1 MSESTKAPETGPA
14 DQDRNQGQDQVDVL
28 VVGAG
33 VTGIYQLYRAREAGF
48 SARLL
53 EAGTGVGGTWY
64 WNRYPEARFD
74 SESYTYGYLFSKE
87 LWEEWEW
94 SERFAGQPEIERY
107 FNYVVDRFD
116 LRRDMRF
123 GAKVTS
129 VAWDEPSGMWTVR
142 AEDGSVHRARVV
154 VAATGIL
161 SVPFIPDI
169 PGRAD
174 FRGEQ
179 HHTGRWPKTPVDFAG
194 KRVAQ
199 IGTGSSGVQ
208 IVPAIADEVAQLTVY
223 QKVADW
229 LTPLN
234 NAPITPEEQA
244 ELKKNFDSIRETLH
258 TSPSGFLHQITMRSG
273 LEDTPEQRQEFYET
287 RWNGPGFTKLS
298 EHYYDMT
305 TNPVVNQEWCEF
317 IAEKIRG
324 IVKDPATA
332 EKLIPKGHGYGGR
345 RPPFGTRYYETYNKP
360 NVTLVDIN
368 ETPIV
373 RITETGI
380 ETSEGVEEYDII
392 IWATGY
398 DFGTG
403 ALNRLGVRGRQGLP
417 LEESWADGPHTY
429 LGVAAAGFPNFFFPG
444 GPHGATGNNPR
455 YSGDQVDYVTD
466 VLVHAR
472 EHGHDVIEVTK
483 AADDEWTALV
493 NDNSG
498 QISFLK
504 SSYFYGANIPGKAVK
519 QLLNPAGRWK
529 LQELINESVAGGFPA
544 FSFAK
549 TTEGTTAAETAET
562 AEAAEPADA

>member
-1 MSESTKAPETGPA
+1 MSESTKASRAA
-14 DQDRNQGQDQVDVL
+14 DQDRVDVL
-28 VVGAG
+28 VVGSG

-48 SARLL
+48 SAKLV

-107 FNYVVDRFD
+107 FNHVVDRFD
-116 LRRDMRF
+116 LRRDIVL
-123 GAKVTS
+123 GAKVTAT
-129 VAWDEPSGMWTVR
+129 VYDEPSGTWTVR
-142 AEDGSVHRARVV
+142 TSDGAEHRARFV

-169 PGRAD
+169 PGRGD

-179 HHTGRWPKTPVDFAG
+179 HHTGLWPKTPVDFSG
-194 KRVAQ
+194 KRVAL

-208 IVPAIADEVAQLTVY
+208 IVPAIADEVASLTVY

-234 NAPITPEEQA
+234 NAPIAPEEQA
-244 ELKKNFDSIRETLH
+244 ELKANFESIRETLN

-273 LEDTPEQRQEFYET
+273 LDDSPEQRQEFYEE

-298 EHYYDMT
+298 EHYMDMT
-305 TNPVVNQEWCEF
+305 TNPTVNAEWCEF
-317 IAEKIRG
+317 LAGKIRS
-324 IVKDPATA
+324 IVKDPETA

-345 RPPFGTRYYETYNKP
+345 RPPFGTGYYETYNKP
-360 NVTLVDIN
+360 NVFLVDLN
-368 ETPIV
+368 ETPIT
-373 RITETGI
+373 RITEA
-380 ETSEGVEEYDII
+380 GVETAEGTQDIDVI

-403 ALNRLGVRGRQGLP
+403 ALNRLGVRGRGGLA
-417 LEESWADGPHTY
+417 LEEYWEDGPRTY

-444 GPHGATGNNPR
+444 GPHGALGNNPR
-455 YSGDQVDYVTD
+455 YSGDQVDFVVD
-466 VLVHAR
+466 ALVHTRAR
-472 EHGHDVIEVTK
+472 GHDVIEVT
-483 AADDEWTALV
+483 AAAEDEWT
-493 NDNSG
+493 DKMNSSG
-498 QISFLK
+498 DLSSFLK
-504 SSYFYGANIPGKAVK
+504 SSYFYGANIPGKPVR
-519 QLLNPAGRWK
+519 QLLNPTGRWA
-529 LQELINESVAGGFPA
+529 LQEMIAAIQQDEYATFV
-544 FSFAK
+544 FSKATK
-549 TTEGTTAAETAET
+549 
-562 AEAAEPADA
+562 EA

>member
-1 MSESTKAPETGPA
+1 MSESTKASSAA
-14 DQDRNQGQDQVDVL
+14 DQDRVDVL

-48 SARLL
+48 SAKLV

-107 FNYVVDRFD
+107 FNHVVDRFD
-116 LRRDMRF
+116 LRRDIVF
-123 GAKVTS
+123 GAKVAAT
-129 VAWDEPSGMWTVR
+129 VYDEPSGTWTVR
-142 AEDGSVHRARVV
+142 TSDGAEHRARFV

-161 SVPFIPDI
+161 SVPFIPDV
-169 PGRAD
+169 PGRGD

-179 HHTGRWPKTPVDFAG
+179 HHTGLWPKTPVDFSG
-194 KRVAQ
+194 KRVAL

-208 IVPAIADEVAQLTVY
+208 IVPAIADEVASLTVY

-234 NAPITPEEQA
+234 NAPIAPEEQA
-244 ELKKNFDSIRETLH
+244 ELKADFESIRETLN

-273 LEDTPEQRQEFYET
+273 LDDSPEQRQEFYEE

-298 EHYYDMT
+298 EHYMDMT
-305 TNPVVNQEWCEF
+305 TNPTVNAEWCEF
-317 IAEKIRG
+317 LAGKIRS
-324 IVKDPATA
+324 IVKDPETA

-345 RPPFGTRYYETYNKP
+345 RPPFGTGYYETYNKP
-360 NVTLVDIN
+360 NVFLVDLN
-368 ETPIV
+368 ETPIT
-373 RITETGI
+373 RITETGV
-380 ETSEGVEEYDII
+380 ETAEGTQDIDII

-403 ALNRLGVRGRQGLP
+403 ALNRLGVRGRGGLA
-417 LEESWADGPHTY
+417 LEEYWEDGPRTY

-444 GPHGATGNNPR
+444 GPHGALGNNPR
-455 YSGDQVDYVTD
+455 YSGDQVDFVVD
-466 VLVHAR
+466 ALVHTRAR
-472 EHGHDVIEVTK
+472 GHDVIEVT
-483 AADDEWTALV
+483 AAAEDEWT
-493 NDNSG
+493 DKMNSSG
-498 QISFLK
+498 DLSSFLK
-504 SSYFYGANIPGKAVK
+504 SSYFYGANIPGKPVR
-519 QLLNPAGRWK
+519 QLLNPTGRWA
-529 LQELINESVAGGFPA
+529 LQEMIAAIQQDEYATFV
-544 FSFAK
+544 FSKATK
-549 TTEGTTAAETAET
+549 
-562 AEAAEPADA
+562 EA

>member
-1 MSESTKAPETGPA
+1 MSESTKASRAA
-14 DQDRNQGQDQVDVL
+14 DQDRVDVL

-48 SARLL
+48 SAKLV

-107 FNYVVDRFD
+107 FNHVVDRFD
-116 LRRDMRF
+116 LRRDIVF
-123 GAKVTS
+123 GAKVTAT
-129 VAWDEPSGMWTVR
+129 VYDEPSGTWTVR
-142 AEDGSVHRARVV
+142 TSDGAEHRARFV

-169 PGRAD
+169 PGRGD
-174 FRGEQ
+174 FRSEQ
-179 HHTGRWPKTPVDFAG
+179 HHTGLWPKTPVDFSG
-194 KRVAQ
+194 KRVAL

-208 IVPAIADEVAQLTVY
+208 IVPAIADEVASLTVY

-234 NAPITPEEQA
+234 NAPIAPEEQA
-244 ELKKNFDSIRETLH
+244 ELKANFESIRETLN

-273 LEDTPEQRQEFYET
+273 LDDSPEQRQEFYEE

-298 EHYYDMT
+298 EHYMDMT
-305 TNPVVNQEWCEF
+305 TNPTVNAEWCEF
-317 IAEKIRG
+317 LAGKIRS
-324 IVKDPATA
+324 IVKDPETA

-345 RPPFGTRYYETYNKP
+345 RPPFGTGYYETYNKP
-360 NVTLVDIN
+360 NVFLVDLN
-368 ETPIV
+368 ETPIT
-373 RITETGI
+373 RITETGV
-380 ETSEGVEEYDII
+380 ETAEGTQDIDVI

-403 ALNRLGVRGRQGLP
+403 ALNRLGVRGRGGLA
-417 LEESWADGPHTY
+417 LEEYWEDGPRTY

-444 GPHGATGNNPR
+444 GPHGALGNNPR
-455 YSGDQVDYVTD
+455 YSGDQVDFVVD
-466 VLVHAR
+466 ALVHTRAR
-472 EHGHDVIEVTK
+472 GHDVIEVT
-483 AADDEWTALV
+483 AAAEDEWT
-493 NDNSG
+493 DKMNSSG
-498 QISFLK
+498 DLSSFLK
-504 SSYFYGANIPGKAVK
+504 SSYFYGANIPGKPVR
-519 QLLNPAGRWK
+519 QLLNPTGRWA
-529 LQELINESVAGGFPA
+529 LQEMIAAIQQDEYATFV
-544 FSFAK
+544 FSKATK
-549 TTEGTTAAETAET
+549 
-562 AEAAEPADA
+562 EA

>member
-1 MSESTKAPETGPA
+1 MSESTKVSGAA
-14 DQDRNQGQDQVDVL
+14 DQDRVDVL

-48 SARLL
+48 SAKLV

-116 LRRDMRF
+116 LRRDIVF
-123 GAKVTS
+123 GAKVTAT
-129 VAWDEPSGMWTVR
+129 VYDEPSGTWTVR
-142 AEDGSVHRARVV
+142 TSDGAEHRARFV

-169 PGRAD
+169 PGRGD

-179 HHTGRWPKTPVDFAG
+179 HHTGLWPKTPVDFSG
-194 KRVAQ
+194 KRVAL

-208 IVPAIADEVAQLTVY
+208 IVPAIADEVASLTVY

-234 NAPITPEEQA
+234 NAPIAPEEQA
-244 ELKKNFDSIRETLH
+244 ELKANFESIRETLN

-273 LEDTPEQRQEFYET
+273 LDDSPEQRQDFYEE

-298 EHYYDMT
+298 EHYMDMT
-305 TNPVVNQEWCEF
+305 TNPTVNAEWCEF
-317 IAEKIRG
+317 LVGKIRS
-324 IVKDPATA
+324 IVKDPETA

-345 RPPFGTRYYETYNKP
+345 RPPFGTGYYETYNKP
-360 NVTLVDIN
+360 NVFLVDLN
-368 ETPIV
+368 ETPIT
-373 RITETGI
+373 RITETGV
-380 ETSEGVEEYDII
+380 ETPEGTQDFDII

-403 ALNRLGVRGRQGLP
+403 ALNRLGVRGRGGLA
-417 LEESWADGPHTY
+417 LEEYWEDGPRTH

-444 GPHGATGNNPR
+444 GPHGALGNNPR
-455 YSGDQVDYVTD
+455 YSGDQVDFVVD
-466 VLVHAR
+466 ALVHTR
-472 EHGHDVIEVTK
+472 ERGHDVIEVT
-483 AADDEWTALV
+483 ATAEDEWT
-493 NDNSG
+493 DKMNSSG
-498 QISFLK
+498 DLSSFLK
-504 SSYFYGANIPGKAVK
+504 SSYFYGANIPGKPVR
-519 QLLNPAGRWK
+519 QLLNPTGRWA
-529 LQELINESVAGGFPA
+529 LQEMIAAIQQNEYATFV
-544 FSFAK
+544 FSKAPK
-549 TTEGTTAAETAET
+549 
-562 AEAAEPADA
+562 EA

>member
-1 MSESTKAPETGPA
+1 MSESTKVSSAA
-14 DQDRNQGQDQVDVL
+14 DQNRVDVL

-48 SARLL
+48 SAKLV

-107 FNYVVDRFD
+107 FNYVVDRFG
-116 LRRDMRF
+116 LRRDIVF
-123 GAKVTS
+123 GAKVTAT
-129 VAWDEPSGMWTVR
+129 VYDEPSGTWSVR
-142 AEDGSVHRARVV
+142 TSDGTEHRARFV

-169 PGRAD
+169 PGRGD

-179 HHTGRWPKTPVDFAG
+179 HHTGLWPKTPVDFSG
-194 KRVAQ
+194 KRVAL

-208 IVPAIADEVAQLTVY
+208 IVPAIADEVASLTVY
-223 QKVADW
+223 QKAADW

-234 NAPITPEEQA
+234 NAPIAPEEQA
-244 ELKKNFDSIRETLH
+244 ELKANFESIRETLN

-273 LEDTPEQRQEFYET
+273 LDDSPEQRQEFYEE

-298 EHYYDMT
+298 EHYMDMT
-305 TNPVVNQEWCEF
+305 TNPTVNAEWCEF
-317 IAEKIRG
+317 LVGKIRS
-324 IVKDPATA
+324 IVKDPETA

-345 RPPFGTRYYETYNKP
+345 RPPFGTGYYETYNKP
-360 NVTLVDIN
+360 NVFLVDLN
-368 ETPIV
+368 ETPIT
-373 RITETGI
+373 RITGTGV
-380 ETSEGVEEYDII
+380 ETSEGTQDFDII

-403 ALNRLGVRGRQGLP
+403 ALNRLGVRGRGGLA
-417 LEESWADGPHTY
+417 LEEYWEDGPRTY

-444 GPHGATGNNPR
+444 GPHGALGNNPR
-455 YSGDQVDYVTD
+455 YSGDQVDFVTD
-466 VLVHAR
+466 ALVHTR
-472 EHGHDVIEVTK
+472 ERGHDVIEVT
-483 AADDEWTALV
+483 ATAEDEWT
-493 NDNSG
+493 DKMNSSG
-498 QISFLK
+498 DLSSFLK
-504 SSYFYGANIPGKAVK
+504 SSYFYGANIPGKPVR
-519 QLLNPAGRWK
+519 QLLNPTGRWA
-529 LQELINESVAGGFPA
+529 LQEMIAAIQQNEYATFV
-544 FSFAK
+544 FSKATK
-549 TTEGTTAAETAET
+549 
-562 AEAAEPADA
+562 EA

>member
-1 MSESTKAPETGPA
+1 MSESTKASRAA
-14 DQDRNQGQDQVDVL
+14 DQDRVDVL
-28 VVGAG
+28 VVGSG

-48 SARLL
+48 SAKLV

-107 FNYVVDRFD
+107 FNHVVDRFD
-116 LRRDMRF
+116 LRRDIVF
-123 GAKVTS
+123 GAKVTAT
-129 VAWDEPSGMWTVR
+129 VYDEPSGTWTVR
-142 AEDGSVHRARVV
+142 TSDGAEHRARFV

-169 PGRAD
+169 PGRGD

-179 HHTGRWPKTPVDFAG
+179 HHTGLWPKTPVDFSG
-194 KRVAQ
+194 KRVAL

-208 IVPAIADEVAQLTVY
+208 IVPAIADEVASLTVY

-234 NAPITPEEQA
+234 NAPIAPEEQA
-244 ELKKNFDSIRETLH
+244 ELKANFESIRETLN

-273 LEDTPEQRQEFYET
+273 LDDSPEQRQEFYEE

-298 EHYYDMT
+298 EHYMDMT
-305 TNPVVNQEWCEF
+305 TNPTVNAEWCEF
-317 IAEKIRG
+317 LAGKIRS
-324 IVKDPATA
+324 IVKDPETA

-345 RPPFGTRYYETYNKP
+345 RPPFGTGYYETYNKP
-360 NVTLVDIN
+360 NVFLVDLN
-368 ETPIV
+368 ETPIT
-373 RITETGI
+373 RITEA
-380 ETSEGVEEYDII
+380 GVETAEGTQDIDVI

-403 ALNRLGVRGRQGLP
+403 ALNRLGVRGRGGLA
-417 LEESWADGPHTY
+417 LEEYWEDGPRTY

-444 GPHGATGNNPR
+444 GPHGALGNNPR
-455 YSGDQVDYVTD
+455 YSGDQVDFVVD
-466 VLVHAR
+466 ALVHTRAR
-472 EHGHDVIEVTK
+472 GHDVIEVT
-483 AADDEWTALV
+483 AAAEDEWT
-493 NDNSG
+493 DKMNSSG
-498 QISFLK
+498 DLSSFLK
-504 SSYFYGANIPGKAVK
+504 SSYFYGANIPGKPVR
-519 QLLNPAGRWK
+519 QLLNPTGRWA
-529 LQELINESVAGGFPA
+529 LQEMIAAIQQDEYATFV
-544 FSFAK
+544 FSKATK
-549 TTEGTTAAETAET
+549 
-562 AEAAEPADA
+562 EA

>member
-1 MSESTKAPETGPA
+1 MSETTKTGGA
-14 DQDRNQGQDQVDVL
+14 DQGLGGLVDVL
-28 VVGAG
+28 VIGAG
-33 VTGIYQLYRAREAGF
+33 VTGIYQLYRAQEEGF

-53 EAGTGVGGTWY
+53 EAGSGVGGTWY
-64 WNRYPEARFD
+64 WNRYPQARFD

-94 SERFAGQPEIERY
+94 SEHFAGQPEIERY

-116 LRRDMRF
+116 LRRLIEF
-123 GAKVTS
+123 GAKVS
-129 VAWDEPSGMWTVR
+129 SAVWDETSGTWTVR
-142 AEDGSVHRARVV
+142 TEDGTEHRARHV

-161 SVPFIPDI
+161 SVPFVPDI
-169 PGRAD
+169 PGRED

-179 HHTGRWPKTPVDFAG
+179 HHTGRWPKTSVDFAG

-208 IVPAIADEVAQLTVY
+208 IVPAIADEVARLTVY

-234 NAPITPEEQA
+234 NRPITAEEQA
-244 ELKKNFDSIRETLH
+244 ELKGNFESIRDTLN

-273 LEDTPEQRQEFYET
+273 LEDTPEQRQEFYEQK
-287 RWNGPGFTKLS
+287 WNSPGFTKLS

-305 TNPVVNQEWCEF
+305 TNPTVNEEFCAF
-317 IAEKIRG
+317 IAAKIRS

-345 RPPFGTRYYETYNKP
+345 RPPFGTGYYEAYNKP
-360 NVTLVDIN
+360 TVELVDIN

-380 ETSEGVEEYDII
+380 ETSEGHQEFDII

-403 ALNRLGVRGRQGLP
+403 ALNRLGVQGRQGLG
-417 LEESWADGPHTY
+417 LKEYWADGPSTY
-429 LGVAAAGFPNFFFPG
+429 LGVTTAGFPNFYFPG
-444 GPHGATGNNPR
+444 GPHGALGNNPR
-455 YSGDQVDYVTD
+455 YSGDQVDYVMD
-466 VLVHAR
+466 LLVHAR
-472 EHGHDVIEVTK
+472 DHGHDVVAVT
-483 AADDEWTALV
+483 AAAEQEWTDLV
-493 NDNSG
+493 NDNEG
-498 QISFLK
+498 QSSFLK
-504 SSYFYGANIPGKAVK
+504 SSYFYGANIPGKPIK
-519 QLLNPAGRWK
+519 QLLNPTGRYK
-529 LQELINESVAGGFPA
+529 LQELIRESVENDFPA
-544 FSFAK
+544 FEFAK
-549 TTEGTTAAETAET
+549 AQPVQA
-562 AEAAEPADA
+562 

>member
-1 MSESTKAPETGPA
+1 MSESTNASSAA
-14 DQDRNQGQDQVDVL
+14 DQNRVDVL

-48 SARLL
+48 SAKLV

-107 FNYVVDRFD
+107 FNHVVDRFD
-116 LRRDMRF
+116 LRRDIVF
-123 GAKVTS
+123 GAKVTAT
-129 VAWDEPSGMWTVR
+129 VYDEPSGTWTVR
-142 AEDGSVHRARVV
+142 TSDGAEHRARFV

-169 PGRAD
+169 PGRGD

-179 HHTGRWPKTPVDFAG
+179 HHTGLWPKTPVDFSG
-194 KRVAQ
+194 KRVAL

-208 IVPAIADEVAQLTVY
+208 IVPAIADEVASLTVY

-234 NAPITPEEQA
+234 NAPIAPEEQA
-244 ELKKNFDSIRETLH
+244 ELKANFESIRETLN

-273 LEDTPEQRQEFYET
+273 LDDSPEQRQEFYQE

-298 EHYYDMT
+298 EHYMDMT
-305 TNPVVNQEWCEF
+305 TNPTVNAEWCEF
-317 IAEKIRG
+317 LAGKIRS
-324 IVKDPATA
+324 IVKDPETA

-345 RPPFGTRYYETYNKP
+345 RPPFGTGYYETYNKP
-360 NVTLVDIN
+360 NVFLVDLN
-368 ETPIV
+368 ETPIT
-373 RITETGI
+373 RITETGV
-380 ETSEGVEEYDII
+380 ETADGTQEIDII

-403 ALNRLGVRGRQGLP
+403 ALNRLGVRGRGGLA
-417 LEESWADGPHTY
+417 LEEYWEDGPRTY

-444 GPHGATGNNPR
+444 GPHGALGNNPR
-455 YSGDQVDYVTD
+455 YSGDQVDFVVD
-466 VLVHAR
+466 ALVHTR
-472 EHGHDVIEVTK
+472 ERGHDVIEVT
-483 AADDEWTALV
+483 AAAEDEWT
-493 NDNSG
+493 DKMNSSG
-498 QISFLK
+498 DLSSFLK
-504 SSYFYGANIPGKAVK
+504 SSYFYGANIPGKPVR
-519 QLLNPAGRWK
+519 QLLNPTGRWA
-529 LQELINESVAGGFPA
+529 LQEMIAAIQQDEYATFV
-544 FSFAK
+544 FSKATK
-549 TTEGTTAAETAET
+549 
-562 AEAAEPADA
+562 EA